1 MRTLRWRRPLGL
13 ALLACAT
20 QAVRREIE
28 ERVAACK
35 AWPWQDSGDGA
46 WDEGGLFGKSGRMA
60 VRPRARHTRLE
71 IFGSHPEIAPLPQE
85 QMAVPGAR
93 SPKLQR
99 KILDEA
105 ATKHVPAHAW
115 AKVAR
120 LAHRRRAKLV
130 VLGCSTTSGCGAAEP
145 WQLVKLHDNERAQGM
160 SYNKSLDVRLCNPA
174 LGWARRL
181 DDALAQL
188 QEWHGLAFDVSV
200 VYKNAV
206 RADFFAHCTSNY
218 VPPDAD
224 IVLLEVSS
232 NLWGIPA
239 DGVLRAVRTAA
250 PRAIIIFVNWAGTS
264 VITGGRVSDYE
275 RISAAAAAG
284 GADIIHV
291 DEVTAFLSKKLRI
304 YRREVFAQSGLDHA
318 HPSPFG
324 HALLGAVVAR
334 FIARR
339 LLSALCDDVPTDRVV
354 TKPIASDSSAAV
366 PTNSTLEA
374 ERCFPVADKLPVV
387 PTSGTNWTL
396 VDDGVRKGVQKL
408 GLLSKQ
414 LGDYLELEPW
424 PTAGCF
430 VMSVQLGYLVSAT
443 RPNMGGFRIT
453 CPNCACVGKKS
464 PFPQLHP
471 FPEVQTNAQ
480 YNEEESYYS
489 SNMTVTALTEFLI
502 FPERTQQGP
511 CRVGITHIRASSFN
525 VRRLYHRDVPR
536 RNVPQD
542 SQIRI
547 DSLTTM
553 LWTNSTSLGRDNINY
568 LKLRGGHSMRQHV
581 RELFTHESCPKVAS
595 VV

>member
-1 MRTLRWRRPLGL
+1 M
-13 ALLACAT
+13 
-20 QAVRREIE
+20 
-28 ERVAACK
+28 AACK

-46 WDEGGLFGKSGRMA
+46 WDDGGLFGKSGRMA

-71 IFGSHPEIAPLPQE
+71 LFGSHPEIAPLPQE
-85 QMAVPGAR
+85 QMAIPGAR

-99 KILDEA
+99 TVLDEA

-130 VLGCSTTSGCGAAEP
+130 VVGCSTTSGCGAAEP
-145 WQLVKLHDNERAQGM
+145 WQLAKLHDNEKAHGM
-160 SYNKSLDVRLCNPA
+160 SYNKSFDVRLCNPA

-188 QEWHGLAFDVSV
+188 HEWHGLAFDVSV

-232 NLWGIPA
+232 NLWGLPA
-239 DGVLRAVRTAA
+239 DGVLWAVRTAA
-250 PRAIIIFVNWAGTS
+250 PKSIIVFVNWAAST
-264 VITGGRVSDYE
+264 VLTGGLVSDYE
-275 RISAAAAAG
+275 RISAAARAG

-291 DEVTAFLSKKLRI
+291 DEVAAFLSKKPIRI
-304 YRREVFAQSGLDHA
+304 FRRELFAQSGLDSA

-324 HALLGAVVAR
+324 HALLGAVAAR

-339 LLSALCDDVPTDRVV
+339 LLSALCDNVRTDQVV
-354 TKPIASDSSAAV
+354 TNPVASDIAAAV
-366 PTNSTLEA
+366 PTNGTVEA
-374 ERCFPVADKLPVV
+374 ERCFPVADKLPVKA
-387 PTSGTNWTL
+387 TNGTWTL
-396 VDDGVRKGVQKL
+396 VDDGIRKGVQKL

-430 VMSVQLGYLVSAT
+430 VMAVQLGYLVSAT
-443 RPNMGGFRIT
+443 RPGMGGFRIT
-453 CPNCACVGKKS
+453 CPNCACVAKRS

-502 FPERTQQGP
+502 FPERTQLGP
-511 CRVGITHIRASSFN
+511 CRVGITHIRASSYK
-525 VRRLYHRDVPR
+525 VRRLYHREVPR
-536 RNVPQD
+536 LPPPQD

-553 LWTNSTSLGRDNINY
+553 LWTNSTSLGRDNIKY
-568 LKLRGGHSMRQHV
+568 LVLKGGGSMRGHV
-581 RELFTHESCPKVAS
+581 RKLFSHESCPKVAS
-595 VV
+595 AEL